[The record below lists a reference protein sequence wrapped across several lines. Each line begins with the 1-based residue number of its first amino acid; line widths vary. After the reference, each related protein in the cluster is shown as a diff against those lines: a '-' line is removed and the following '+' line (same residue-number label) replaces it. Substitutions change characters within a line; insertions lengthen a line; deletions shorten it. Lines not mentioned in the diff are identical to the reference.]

1 MRRVLASGVF
11 AGGVVL
17 GAFAVLTLFTP
28 GARADVSAQE
38 SAGRCPAALAKAPRI
53 VALFAHGE
61 GSASDHSPP
70 VMENAAATIIE
81 AELKRAGIKIESR
94 AVSLATVHAHYEERV
109 YLPPDLAKKT
119 HTIHESVIHDRP
131 LSVDGVDRKAG
142 VAYVYIGNLTYG
154 LLREGFRELPFD
166 GEYKRLAELI
176 ARATS
181 AEPNVK
187 HLGVFYDPR
196 PEPCE
201 AGCAGRAE
209 ELLRAQ
215 VRDFVACLRAAHAL

>member
-1 MRRVLASGVF
+1 MSRVLA
-11 AGGVVL
+11 GGVLL

-28 GARADVSAQE
+28 GARGDTSAQE
-38 SAGRCPAALAKAPRI
+38 SAGRCPAALAKAPRV
-53 VALFAHGE
+53 VALFPHGE
-61 GSASDHSPP
+61 GRASDHSPP
-70 VMENAAATIIE
+70 VMENAAAKIIE
-81 AELKRAGIKIESR
+81 AELERAGLKLEPR
-94 AVSLATVHAHYEERV
+94 AVLLATVHEHSIERV
-109 YLPPDLAKKT
+109 YLPPDVAKKT
-119 HTIHESVIHDRP
+119 HTIHESVIHDQP
-131 LSVDGVDRKAG
+131 FAVDGVDRRAG
-142 VAYVYIGNLTYG
+142 VAYVYVGNFTYG
-154 LLREGFRELPFD
+154 RLRENFRELPFD

-176 ARATS
+176 ARAAA

-215 VRDFVACLRAAHAL
+215 VRDFVACLRAAHAP